1 MDMWRSFGCV
11 LTLQSSSG
19 HIRILSLRSGS
30 DDLVVVC
37 DYFVR
42 FALHLLICPSWCSS
56 VTLAGLSLVDWVLL
70 VRQPATEPGDC
81 EDCPARSME
90 KWHASR
96 VLLMGFEDL
105 FIDWV
110 PAVSFILGSSS
121 LREMKKARLV
131 AMTVGSG
138 EDRWVLLLWTSM
150 QSFFSS
156 EAPGWM

>member
-19 HIRILSLRSGS
+19 HMRILSLRSGS

-42 FALHLLICPSWCSS
+42 FALHLLICLSWCSS
-56 VTLAGLSLVDWVLL
+56 VTLAGLSLVDWVLS
-70 VRQPATEPGDC
+70 
-81 EDCPARSME
+81 DCPARSME
-90 KWHASR
+90 KWHVSR

-150 QSFFSS
+150 
-156 EAPGWM
+156 